1 MNVIQ
6 WTNRTHSE
14 KQSRACIEMD
24 LKWRISVTSTQQTQL
39 LMRNVSLKVT
49 CDKGTN
55 ISNNDLDWQYS
66 QISLNRH
73 LYIDGHLS

>member
-1 MNVIQ
+1 MEDLCRIHT
-6 WTNRTHSE
+6 TNAASDE
-14 KQSRACIEMD
+14 KCQ
-24 LKWRISVTSTQQTQL
+24 
-39 LMRNVSLKVT
+39 LKVT

-73 LYIDGHLS
+73 LYIDGHLA